1 MKTKGLIDMTT
12 ASGQDP
18 EDQRRRSIR
27 FLVRAGLPLVV
38 LVAGGALAI
47 ALVETGPK
55 AERKPP
61 TRQARLVDVQ
71 SVRFSRQRTVMYAM
85 GTVHPAREVELR
97 PRVTGEIIA
106 ISDEFVPGGR
116 FLKGET
122 VLQIDPTDY
131 ELAVEQRESE
141 VAEAQSTLALE
152 LGQQSIAKREYELLG
167 ETIADEDRALVLR
180 QPQLESVRANL
191 KTAQAALQQAKLNLD
206 RTTVRAPF
214 NAVVRTRG
222 VNVGMQA
229 TTLTPLAT
237 LVGADQY
244 WVEVTL
250 PVDQLQWIEIPG
262 STVRVFNEAAWGEK
276 RYREG
281 RVIRLLSDLEEE
293 GRMAR
298 LLVAVDD
305 PLALK
310 PERAG
315 QPQLL
320 LGDYVRAELAGIEL
334 DSVAAVNRRLFHE
347 GDQVWV
353 MNDKDELEIRPVA
366 IAFRGRDQLFVSE
379 GLRHGER
386 LVTTDLPSPV
396 EGMPLRTQDESP
408 SADATK
414 EEQS

>member
-1 MKTKGLIDMTT
+1 MTT

>member
-1 MKTKGLIDMTT
+1 MTT

-408 SADATK
+408 SPDATK